1 MRLRE
6 VPLYDP
12 DLPSLSIEVTKLTV
26 LRYDLLGIDLRMVGE
41 NMCPPLLLVNFLEV
55 YLDFLLI
62 LYTYRR

>member
-6 VPLYDP
+6 IPLDDP
-12 DLPSLSIEVTKLTV
+12 DLPGLSVEVTKFTV

-62 LYTYRR
+62 LYMYRR

>member
-1 MRLRE
+1 MFAQC
-6 VPLYDP
+6 
-12 DLPSLSIEVTKLTV
+12 SGIEIPHLAIQIAQLTV